1 MAQVVYVAYDAQ
13 AFSTTPISTSLVGAR
28 IGWEGRWSGS
38 RLAGFVEAG
47 YLQARS
53 DDFEL
58 MLLSV
63 GGKYAALARGRFD
76 VGVQGFV
83 DVEHA
88 DLSRFRNVNVLL
100 GFGAGAYA
108 EVRVVPR
115 ASLIVNLSARGLLDV
130 TPPTRCNDGS
140 SSQSTGQGTC
150 SWHGG
155 IDFYTDQLG
164 EGTGLDAL
172 VGVRVWFGMKDNVR

>member
-1 MAQVVYVAYDAQ
+1 MAQVVYVAYDSQ
-13 AFSTTPISTSLVGAR
+13 EFSTTPISTALVGAR
-28 IGWEGRWSGS
+28 IGWEGRWHGS
-38 RLAGFVEAG
+38 RLGGFVEAG

-53 DDFEL
+53 EAFD
-58 MLLSV
+58 LLLLNV

-76 VGVQGFV
+76 LGVQGSI

-88 DLSRFRNVNVLL
+88 DLSRFRNVNVLV
-100 GFGAGAYA
+100 GFGVGAYA
-108 EVRVVPR
+108 EARVASR
-115 ASLIVNLSARGLLDV
+115 ASLVVTLSARGFLDA

-155 IDFYTDQLG
+155 IDSIRTNS
-164 EGTGLDAL
+164 
-172 VGVRVWFGMKDNVR
+172 VRGRRSTR